1 MIQVNLAKGKE
12 KPVKHHHSWVF
23 SGAIA
28 KVLGQPANG
37 DLVRVNDFNG
47 QFLAY
52 GYYNQASKIT
62 VRLLAWSESEII
74 DEQWWFQKIFKSIER
89 RKEGIDLNA
98 TDSYRLIFSE
108 ADELPGLIVDQYQD
122 YLVCQFLTLG
132 IDQRKQVI
140 IDALVKILN
149 PKGIF
154 ERSDASARILEGLS
168 VSSGLLYG
176 SIPTEPIL
184 IKENNIHFLV
194 DVNEGQ
200 KSGYFL
206 DQRENRAYLA
216 NFAKGKNVLDC
227 FSYSGGF
234 SLYAKNAGAKVVTS
248 VDSSAA
254 AIASVQENYQ
264 ANQIPFAEENL
275 IVADVFQYLREVNS
289 ANKHWDMIIL
299 DPPKLA
305 PSRKSLPRAERAYK
319 DLNMQA
325 LKLMKEG
332 DLLATFSCSASVTLE
347 HFKQILAWAA
357 VDADKELQFI
367 HEFGQPIDHP
377 VRSAFPE
384 SYYLKGLLCRVI
396 SA

>member
-28 KVLGQPANG
+28 KVLGEPANG
-37 DLVRVNDFNG
+37 DIVRVNDFNG

-62 VRLLAWSESEII
+62 VRLLACSESEII
-74 DEQWWFQKIFKSIER
+74 DEQWWFQKIAKSIER

-132 IDQRKQVI
+132 IDQRKQII
-140 IDALVKILN
+140 IDALIKILN

-176 SIPTEPIL
+176 SIPSVPIL

-216 NFAKGKNVLDC
+216 NFAKGKTVLDC

-234 SLYAKNAGAKVVTS
+234 SLYAKNAGAKEVTT

-275 IVADVFQYLREVNS
+275 IVADVFQYLREANS
-289 ANKHWDMIIL
+289 ANKHWDIIIL

-325 LKLMKEG
+325 LKLTKEG
-332 DLLATFSCSASVTLE
+332 DLLATFSCSGSVTLE

-357 VDADKELQFI
+357 VDAGKELQFI
-367 HEFGQPIDHP
+367 HDFGQPIDHP

>member
-28 KVLGQPANG
+28 KVIGQANNG
-37 DLVRVNDFNG
+37 DIVRVNDNNG

-62 VRLLAWSESEII
+62 VRLLSWSESETI
-74 DEQWWFQKIFKSIER
+74 DKDWWFEKIKKSIER
-89 RKEGIDLNA
+89 RNEGIDFNT

-108 ADELPGLIVDQYQD
+108 ADELPGLIVDKFQD

-132 IDQRKQVI
+132 IDQRKQII
-140 IDALVKILN
+140 IDALVQILQ
-149 PKGIF
+149 PKGVY
-154 ERSDASARILEGLS
+154 ERSDAAARTLEGIA
-168 VSSGLLYG
+168 VSNGLLYG
-176 SIPTEPIL
+176 TIPNEPIL
-184 IKENNIHFLV
+184 IKENNLHFLV

-216 NFAKGKNVLDC
+216 NFAKGKTVLDC

-234 SLYAKNAGAKVVTS
+234 SLYAKNAGAKNVTS
-248 VDSSAA
+248 IDSSALA
-254 AIASVQENYQ
+254 METLRSNYE
-264 ANQIPFAEENL
+264 ANQMAFASEQL
-275 IVADVFQYLREVNS
+275 IVADVFQYLRN
-289 ANKHWDMIIL
+289 ANAEILHWDLIIL

-332 DLLATFSCSASVTLE
+332 DLLATFSCSGSLTLE

-357 VDADKELQFI
+357 VDAGKELQFI

-384 SYYLKGLLCRVI
+384 SFYLKGLLCRVI
-396 SA
+396 S

>member
-206 DQRENRAYLA
+206 DQRENRAYVA

-275 IVADVFQYLREVNS
+275 IVADVFQYLREANS